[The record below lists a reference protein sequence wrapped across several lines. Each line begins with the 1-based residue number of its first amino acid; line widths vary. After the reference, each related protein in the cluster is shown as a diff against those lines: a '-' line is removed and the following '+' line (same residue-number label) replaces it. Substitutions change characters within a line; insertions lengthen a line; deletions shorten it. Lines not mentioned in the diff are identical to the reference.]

1 MTLLSSGIQY
11 HVRDVLEKI
20 VLVAQHRA
28 KNLANE
34 PYHVPTDNVHKQLK
48 FIQDLEKRQT
58 EQQKEAKRDEANII
72 LGKKSNKNPD
82 MEEQR
87 DKAKH
92 FQDMEK
98 EAKRKQMMG
107 NVAMQQSM
115 VAGLGGRPSARPFPQ
130 KQGVVKVSWMKS
142 YENRNFGYFHRFW
155 LAQMFNRWTIFFLF
169 QPKQKLRIQN
179 RDALHVLEENQNF
192 CSELMYEAILT
203 DCNFMKN

>member
-1 MTLLSSGIQY
+1 MNNVLLLIITHFFSFFI
-11 HVRDVLEKI
+11 LC
-20 VLVAQHRA
+20 
-28 KNLANE
+28 
-34 PYHVPTDNVHKQLK
+34 HVPTDNVHKQLK
-48 FIQDLEKRQT
+48 FVQDLEKRQT

-130 KQGVVKVSWMKS
+130 KQGVVRVS
-142 YENRNFGYFHRFW
+142 
-155 LAQMFNRWTIFFLF
+155 
-169 QPKQKLRIQN
+169 
-179 RDALHVLEENQNF
+179 
-192 CSELMYEAILT
+192 
-203 DCNFMKN
+203 